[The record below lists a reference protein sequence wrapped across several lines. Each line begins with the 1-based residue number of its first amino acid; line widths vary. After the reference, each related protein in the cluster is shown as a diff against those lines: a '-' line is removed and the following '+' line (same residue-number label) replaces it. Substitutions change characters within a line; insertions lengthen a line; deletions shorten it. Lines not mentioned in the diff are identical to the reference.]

1 MATYAPTPDA
11 TQHEEVDFMTMFTNQ
26 NDDAPEGADTKQ
38 PSAAETTAPTLPNVD
53 PLQVFDAPAPADAW
67 QQSNGHA
74 QAYAGQQQP
83 NSMQLHMPPG
93 AMAPVS
99 YPSHMMYHHP
109 QPPLG
114 QPFMPPHVAPPM
126 AQYVEPSSLPGANA
140 QQGFSAFTAP
150 APAAAA
156 AAPTADGNATTTTSN
171 PATPAPAANGSPS
184 SAAIAKGSS
193 PSASGSTSPNGQN
206 TTAAGRRKRKLTP
219 EDKRRICEI
228 YRNSQG
234 KIRQED
240 IAKEYSVDRSTISKI
255 LNQEDR
261 WLDPEQS
268 GANAG
273 MSRRPGGRYP
283 AIEEDI
289 HRWLDE
295 AVMMGREV
303 RDSEAREQ
311 ALKIGLRLGHPHFQA
326 SSKWWDGVK
335 RRRLEEGRAMPTA
348 RRQTTAARVSAP
360 VMPGLVR
367 TYTMDM
373 PPTQSFPMAG
383 ANGYALM
390 DPNVYAATA
399 GGMMAMPPAMRA
411 RSQSSPQMFNGYVA
425 APGQQ
430 TPSSGP
436 APRQRMSPPRHSPV
450 TPLSRNRSYHGSSTH
465 SSPVGRP
472 SPLHRASSS
481 HGGRPSPHL
490 RLGASAFGLTPM
502 SEQQQQQGVHTPT
515 QPGSMADIQQ
525 HHGTTTPTAT
535 SGASMPSLSP
545 LSVSMSE
552 SSDAPTV
559 PTAAL
564 SPSTPCTPAQPTF
577 VVPNQPEY
585 MDLASGGHCQP
596 QPLIYNHPHPQM
608 MVGGYHGAPFS
619 TPPMYPGYE
628 YVQGQW

>member
-1 MATYAPTPDA
+1 M
-11 TQHEEVDFMTMFTNQ
+11 
-26 NDDAPEGADTKQ
+26 
-38 PSAAETTAPTLPNVD
+38 
-53 PLQVFDAPAPADAW
+53 
-67 QQSNGHA
+67 
-74 QAYAGQQQP
+74 
-83 NSMQLHMPPG
+83 HMSPG
-93 AMAPVS
+93 GMAPVAA

-114 QPFMPPHVAPPM
+114 PPFMPGQVAPM
-126 AQYVEPSSLPGANA
+126 AQYVEPAALPGSHAPANA
-140 QQGFSAFTAP
+140 PMGQPAFSAF
-150 APAAAA
+150 
-156 AAPTADGNATTTTSN
+156 AAPQAPMPSAEGDAKPMVTTP
-171 PATPAPAANGSPS
+171 PATAAG
-184 SAAIAKGSS
+184 SAARTPPSTATATATGSS
-193 PSASGSTSPNGQN
+193 PASVATSPTGQN

-240 IAKEYSVDRSTISKI
+240 IAKEYCVDRSTISKI

-268 GANAG
+268 GGNAG

-295 AVMMGREV
+295 AVMSGREV

-348 RRQTTAARVSAP
+348 RRPPTAPRATAP

-373 PPTQSFPMAG
+373 PSQSFPMAG
-383 ANGYALM
+383 PSGYALM
-390 DPNVYAATA
+390 DPGVMIGAP
-399 GGMMAMPPAMRA
+399 GSIMPGMPHAMRA
-411 RSQSSPQMFNGYVA
+411 RSQSSPQVFNGYVPA
-425 APGQQ
+425 QQ
-430 TPSSGP
+430 APSSGP

-450 TPLSRNRSYHGSSTH
+450 TPLSRNRSYHGSSAG
-465 SSPVGRP
+465 SSPIGRP
-472 SPLHRASSS
+472 SPLHRANSS
-481 HGGRPSPHL
+481 HGRPSPHL

-502 SEQQQQQGVHTPT
+502 SDQQAIHTPT
-515 QPGSMADIQQ
+515 HAGGMAELQ
-525 HHGTTTPTAT
+525 HNGTTTPTASAT
-535 SGASMPSLSP
+535 ASMPSLSP
-545 LSVSMSE
+545 LSVSVSE
-552 SSDAPTV
+552 SSDAPAV
-559 PTAAL
+559 PNAL

-577 VVPNQPEY
+577 AMPGQPEY
-585 MDLASGGHCQP
+585 MDLGCTP
-596 QPLIYNHPHPQM
+596 QPLIYTHQPHM
-608 MVGGYHGAPFS
+608 IVAGYHGAPFS
-619 TPPMYPGYE
+619 APPLYPGYE